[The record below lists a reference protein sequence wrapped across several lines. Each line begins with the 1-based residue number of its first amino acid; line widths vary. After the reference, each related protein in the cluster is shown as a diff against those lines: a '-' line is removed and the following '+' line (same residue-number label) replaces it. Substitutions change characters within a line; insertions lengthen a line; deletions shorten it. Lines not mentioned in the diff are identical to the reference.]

1 MSPINT
7 TTKTFAEQIADLV
20 GKYKSYC
27 TSNALFYWGDG
38 ASTGLRIEAPFLAKE
53 FVDNVGPA
61 LFKLARYLFYLE
73 VCFFVN
79 GRLCCR
85 GSSDALN
92 THVCVSYCREED
104 NREMQELN
112 LPRPRNVCIP
122 LLSAFCTLGFL

>member
-53 FVDNVGPA
+53 FVDNVDFGHGVHPSCPSLSHA
-61 LFKLARYLFYLE
+61 LR
-73 VCFFVN
+73 
-79 GRLCCR
+79 
-85 GSSDALN
+85 
-92 THVCVSYCREED
+92 
-104 NREMQELN
+104 
-112 LPRPRNVCIP
+112 
-122 LLSAFCTLGFL
+122 